1 MQTLMQRIKNL
12 FSRKKVEYTPIR
24 HDSIKVQDGN
34 VIINN
39 KPVKSAYKVTPTET
53 SYKVTPRSSSQPRM
67 NSFGCECH
75 HDSHFDDMMSPNLLN
90 PLNPLN
96 PLSPLSPFN
105 PMNQVQQEIV
115 PEPETTAYGSDAT
128 AYGSE
133 STCCASDDDTRRS
146 SGWDCSSSD
155 SSSYDSGSSYDSS
168 SSCDSSCDSSS
179 SCD

>member
-1 MQTLMQRIKNL
+1 MQRIKNL
-12 FSRKKVEYTPIR
+12 FSRKKAESAPIR

-39 KPVKSAYKVTPTET
+39 KPVKSAYKVTPM
-53 SYKVTPRSSSQPRM
+53 VSSQPRV